1 MPLDVI
7 TGVASKVFSSLGNKP
22 EDSLAA
28 ANAIMTT
35 DKIPKQCALEVTLTN
50 GEKVKIAGITKGSGM
65 IAPNMGT
72 ML

>member
-1 MPLDVI
+1 MPLDII
-7 TGVASKVFSSLGNKP
+7 TDVASKVFPNLGNKP

-50 GEKVKIAGITKGSGM
+50 GQKVKLQELQKVVE
-65 IAPNMGT
+65 
-72 ML
+72 